1 MQYRAIYDKTVPAD
15 PPNDFTVEADTD
27 DEAFALICDQQ
38 EDDGDFPMED
48 VVRSDGTS
56 LWDEY
61 NEWFDRK
68 LFAEKEQARRN
79 ET

>member
-15 PPNDFTVEADTD
+15 PPDDFTVFAETD
-27 DEAFALICDQQ
+27 DEAFALIRDQQ

-56 LWDEY
+56 LWNEY
-61 NEWFDRK
+61 NEWFERT
-68 LFAEKEQARRN
+68 LSAEQDK
-79 ET
+79 